1 MSDDRFDEW
10 VREAAE
16 GYNHPG
22 PVPREAMWQAIA
34 AARRSAEPSG
44 DAAPDHR
51 LRGPRTSGTPIWR
64 LAAAAM
70 LLVAVGIGIG
80 YQMRDGVAPQLATAP
95 AASAPSMNP
104 EPITGYEVKAA
115 EHFTAAEMLLTS
127 FQATRDAE
135 TAVAVRDWARSL
147 LSSTRLLLDSPAAT
161 DEQRRRLL
169 EDLER
174 ILVQIMQLAPDAPA
188 SDREYLE
195 RTITR
200 GEVLTRI
207 RTSIPAGLPSGT

>member
-10 VREAAE
+10 VRDAAD
-16 GYNHPG
+16 GYNRPG
-22 PVPREAMWQAIA
+22 PVPREAMWQAIES
-34 AARRSAEPSG
+34 ARRTRPIGHATP
-44 DAAPDHR
+44 
-51 LRGPRTSGTPIWR
+51 GPARGTPLRQAPLWR

-80 YQMRDGVAPQLATAP
+80 YQMKGESPAQVATTP
-95 AASAPSMNP
+95 ASDAAAVASL
-104 EPITGYEVKAA
+104 TGYEVKAA

-135 TAVAVRDWARSL
+135 TAAAVRYWARTL
-147 LSSTRLLLDSPAAT
+147 LSSTRLLLDSPAAG
-161 DEQRRRLL
+161 DEQRRHLL

>member
-10 VREAAE
+10 VRDAAE
-16 GYNHPG
+16 GYNRPG
-22 PVPREAMWQAIA
+22 PVPREAMWQAIE
-34 AARRSAEPSG
+34 AARR
-44 DAAPDHR
+44 AAKPIRHETTTQP
-51 LRGPRTSGTPIWR
+51 LHGPRVSGAPLWR

-80 YQMRDGVAPQLATAP
+80 YQMKGDAPASVAMTATPDAAPTAP
-95 AASAPSMNP
+95 L
-104 EPITGYEVKAA
+104 TGYEVKAA

-127 FQATRDAE
+127 FQMSRDAE
-135 TAVAVRDWARSL
+135 TAAAVRDWARNL

-161 DEQRRRLL
+161 DQTRRHLL

>member
-1 MSDDRFDEW
+1 MSDERFDEW
-10 VREAAE
+10 VRDAAE
-16 GYNHPG
+16 GYNRPG
-22 PVPREAMWQAIA
+22 PVPREAIWEAIQ
-34 AARRSAEPSG
+34 AARRTIAPREEALPEPRRPG
-44 DAAPDHR
+44 MR
-51 LRGPRTSGTPIWR
+51 LGGTPFWR

-70 LLVAVGIGIG
+70 LLVAAGIGIG
-80 YQMRDGVAPQLATAP
+80 YQMRGDAAVPVAATPAP
-95 AASAPSMNP
+95 DALAAS

-127 FQATRDAE
+127 FQSTRDAE
-135 TAVAVRDWARSL
+135 TAAAVRDWARNL
-147 LSSTRLLLDSPAAT
+147 LSSTRLLLDSPAAS
-161 DEQRRRLL
+161 DEPRRHLL

>member
-1 MSDDRFDEW
+1 MLRALSRPAVVLMDR
-10 VREAAE
+10 
-16 GYNHPG
+16 YL
-22 PVPREAMWQAIA
+22 
-34 AARRSAEPSG
+34 
-44 DAAPDHR
+44 PDPFIFV
-51 LRGPRTSGTPIWR
+51 LLLTIVS
-64 LAAAAM
+64 AAAAM
-70 LLVAVGIGIG
+70 LLVAAGIGIG
-80 YQMRDGVAPQLATAP
+80 YQMKGGTPGPVATTTVADAPAP
-95 AASAPSMNP
+95 AAPL
-104 EPITGYEVKAA
+104 TGYEVKAA
-115 EHFTAAEMLLTS
+115 EHFTTAEMLLTS

-135 TAVAVRDWARSL
+135 TAAAVRDWARNL

-161 DEQRRRLL
+161 DQARRRLL

>member
-10 VREAAE
+10 VRDAAE
-16 GYNHPG
+16 GYNRPG
-22 PVPREAMWQAIA
+22 PVPREAMWQAIE
-34 AARRSAEPSG
+34 AARRTATPLG
-44 DAAPDHR
+44 HQAADARFQAPR
-51 LRGPRTSGTPIWR
+51 VSGTPLWR

-80 YQMRDGVAPQLATAP
+80 YQMKGDSPAQVATAP
-95 AASAPSMNP
+95 APDAPSAMAP
-104 EPITGYEVKAA
+104 LTGYEVKAA

-135 TAVAVRDWARSL
+135 TAAAVRAWARNL
-147 LSSTRLLLDSPAAT
+147 LSSTRLLLDSPAAS
-161 DEQRRRLL
+161 DEQRRYLL

>member
-10 VREAAE
+10 VRDAAE
-16 GYNHPG
+16 GYNRPG
-22 PVPREAMWQAIA
+22 PVPREAMWRAIE
-34 AARRSAEPSG
+34 AARRTAKPTYPEVA
-44 DAAPDHR
+44 DVR
-51 LRGPRTSGTPIWR
+51 LRGPRISGTPVWR

-70 LLVAVGIGIG
+70 LLVAAGIGIG
-80 YQMRDGVAPQLATAP
+80 YQMKGDAPASVASTETPDLAATTAP
-95 AASAPSMNP
+95 L
-104 EPITGYEVKAA
+104 TGYEVKAA

-127 FQATRDAE
+127 FQTTRDAE
-135 TAVAVRDWARSL
+135 AAAAVRDWARSL
-147 LSSTRLLLDSPAAT
+147 LSPTRLLLDSPAAA
-161 DEQRRRLL
+161 DGPRRQLL